1 MTSKIINMVEKL
13 KDAEDRLLESMFAAE
28 PIADDGFSQRIVTH
42 IRRRIWVRRLALP
55 VAMLVGGLVAF
66 KPAMQ
71 LVTVSST
78 LLGVV
83 PREFLEIPASVLPQV
98 ESVTFGMPLMPMIV
112 LSAMVVVAGILGTRL
127 LNE

>member
-1 MTSKIINMVEKL
+1 MVEKL

-28 PIADDGFSQRIVTH
+28 PIADGGFSQRIVAQ

-55 VAMLVGGLVAF
+55 VAMLVGGIVAF

-78 LLGVV
+78 LLSVV
-83 PREFLEIPASVLPQV
+83 PHEFLEIPASVLPQV

-112 LSAMVVVAGILGTRL
+112 LSAMVVMAAILGTRL